1 MTPLP
6 VFLGIVINHYKDPH
20 EPIRIQWKVSDVFF
34 FGGSIPCHNSWFNE
48 EWVYLPTFEIIAIF
62 HFHVGERIFV
72 AQLGQLPNFRL
83 FFGADPRAFN
93 SFGKT
98 RTGFWEIPGEKVDP
112 RKGQT
117 GFGAMGLLGFVR
129 GNLRGLSQGLLK
141 YPPSSP
147 QGGLALGG
155 APLDFHEDLYGFEG
169 VKGTWSFKEKDGF
182 MEKNSGETLW

>member
-1 MTPLP
+1 M
-6 VFLGIVINHYKDPH
+6 
-20 EPIRIQWKVSDVFF
+20 ESIRRFF

-62 HFHVGERIFV
+62 HVGECLFV

-98 RTGFWEIPGEKVDP
+98 RTGFWEILGEKVDP

-129 GNLRGLSQGLLK
+129 GNLRGVGIGGGSPWISMKICMVLK
-141 YPPSSP
+141 
-147 QGGLALGG
+147 G
-155 APLDFHEDLYGFEG
+155 
-169 VKGTWSFKEKDGF
+169 
-182 MEKNSGETLW
+182 